1 MCGITGIIYKNKNVE
16 AAELEKMTEKIKHRG
31 PDSSGIYMDKN
42 VGFGHRRLSIIDVSD
57 HSNQPFCYID

>member
-42 VGFGHRRLSIIDVSD
+42 TLLYSKT
-57 HSNQPFCYID
+57 